1 MRTTIRLAAGIIIIG
16 IAAACGGEKTEKE
29 RALAFHKEYAVYA
42 MEASAR
48 VPTPGE
54 APSPV
59 LDEKETRAEE
69 IAREH
74 GFENLEE
81 AVAATGKYADSPE
94 MIELKK
100 DLEKKFERY

>member
-29 RALAFHKEYAVYA
+29 RALAFHEEYATYA
-42 MEASAR
+42 METSSR

-54 APSPV
+54 SPSPS
-59 LDEKETRAEE
+59 LARKETRAEE

-74 GFENLEE
+74 GFENLAE
-81 AVAATGKYADSPE
+81 AVAATGKYAETPE
-94 MIELKK
+94 MIRLKK
-100 DLEKKFERY
+100 DLEARFERY

>member
-1 MRTTIRLAAGIIIIG
+1 MVV
-16 IAAACGGEKTEKE
+16 IAAALGASCDEEKTEKE
-29 RALAFHKEYAVYA
+29 RALAFHEEYAVYA

-54 APSPV
+54 APSPA
-59 LDEKETRAEE
+59 LAEKETRAEE
-69 IAREH
+69 IAREY

-81 AVAATGKYADSPE
+81 AVATTGKYADSPE

-100 DLEKKFERY
+100 ELEKKFERY